1 MNSRISIKSLK
12 IFPKVG
18 KCDVTFRGGL
28 NVIWA
33 HSVKGISITEN
44 ILNSV
49 GKTTFV
55 KLIDYILGSKDF
67 ITGYNT
73 DTIKMFK
80 DKKLVGE
87 VVFGEDRYTIT
98 RDIVKKPD
106 SKIMIYCDWV
116 SEDILNDSKLDAV
129 HMFEE
134 LDDYNTFIE
143 EKAYQGN
150 LIFNGKRFVS
160 HRSIMNYLIR
170 DQKLGFIKFDS
181 GIKEEN
187 ATERKKRLDV
197 LLGLMTDEKERLS
210 KDIADLKKE
219 KDKNSK
225 EKSVLLK
232 YFKLNSDKTVAR
244 LRREIESNKK
254 KMEML
259 KAELREK
266 KLNLDKYDLERDS
279 LNERKKAI
287 QQQIDMIKDNM
298 YVLSSKKVDYKRV
311 INDITVECRKVE
323 EVQIAYNLLNHFEYQ
338 KCPIFL
344 KNFKDKNV
352 KCGYLIDS
360 YDSIEDSTTST
371 AECEGNAQSKELSIQ
386 HSEKK
391 KDITDI
397 ISARKKI
404 LSFEKHD
411 IVAAVEKVEVTIK
424 SLKIE
429 QKDLA
434 KEIKA
439 IDLELKKLDDVSVY
453 QVEELKR
460 EIDTVQHEIDI
471 LEIDLRNFNYTGTL
485 QNKIKSL
492 GEDIRSKKDALDS
505 LSSNRAL
512 ELNTIYNNIVKFTT
526 ENTKAGRISL
536 TTYAPQIMLKS
547 GGVDT
552 GAAVTNL
559 SVICFDLAI
568 FELALKYKEI
578 GRYYPKILIHDSP
591 RQHEMQSKMYRKV
604 FDYIIKLEEKY
615 PEAIQEFQYII
626 TTLDISENVEKD
638 SDKYVR
644 LELDD
649 SGNGG
654 KLFGRDCEI

>member
-1 MNSRISIKSLK
+1 MNSRISIRSLK
-12 IFPKVG
+12 ISPKLG
-18 KCDVTFRGGL
+18 KCDVTLRSGL

-33 HSVKGISITEN
+33 HSIKGVSIAEN

-49 GKTTFV
+49 GKTTFI

-67 ITGYNT
+67 ITGYNA
-73 DTIKMFK
+73 DTNEMFK
-80 DKKLVGE
+80 GKKLVGE

-98 RDIVKKPD
+98 RDIVRKPD
-106 SKIMIYCDWV
+106 SKIMVYSNWV
-116 SEDILNDSKLDAV
+116 AEDISNGSKLNAV

-134 LDDYNTFIE
+134 LEDYNAFIE

-187 ATERKKRLDV
+187 ASERKKRLDV
-197 LLGLMTDEKERLS
+197 LLGLMTDEKEKLS
-210 KDIADLKKE
+210 KDIADLKKV

-232 YFKLNSDKTVAR
+232 YFKLNSDKTEAR
-244 LRREIESNKK
+244 LRKEIESNKK
-254 KMEML
+254 KIEKL
-259 KAELREK
+259 KVEQLEK
-266 KLNLDKYDLERDS
+266 EHNLEKYDLERDV
-279 LNERKKAI
+279 LNERKKAT
-287 QQQIDMIKDNM
+287 QQQIDMLKDNI

-311 INDITVECRKVE
+311 INDITVESRKVE
-323 EVQIAYNLLNHFEYQ
+323 EVQIAYNLLNPFEFQ
-338 KCPIFL
+338 RCPIFL

-352 KCGYLIDS
+352 KCSFLIDS
-360 YDSIEDSTTST
+360 YDSIDDSTVNTVD
-371 AECEGNAQSKELSIQ
+371 CEGNAQSKELSIQ

-411 IVAAVEKVEVTIK
+411 ITAAVEKVEATIK

-429 QKDLA
+429 QKDLT

-439 IDLELKKLDDVSVY
+439 IDLELKKLDDISVY

-492 GEDIRSKKDALDS
+492 NDEIKLKQETLDR
-505 LSSNRAL
+505 LASSRAL
-512 ELNTIYNNIVKFTT
+512 ELNTIYNNIVQFAT
-526 ENTKAGRISL
+526 ENTKTGSLIL

-559 SVICFDLAI
+559 SVICFDLAN

-578 GRYYPKILIHDSP
+578 GRSYPKILIHDSP

-604 FDYIIKLEEKY
+604 FDYIIKLEEEY

-626 TTLDISENVEKD
+626 TTLDISEKVEKD
-638 SDKYVR
+638 SAKYVR

>member
-1 MNSRISIKSLK
+1 MNSRISIKSIK
-12 IFPKVG
+12 IFPNVG
-18 KCDVTFRGGL
+18 KCDVTLRSGL

-49 GKTTFV
+49 GKTTFI
-55 KLIDYILGSKDF
+55 KLIDFILGSKDF
-67 ITGYNT
+67 IIGYNI
-73 DTIKMFK
+73 DTVEMFK
-80 DKKLVGE
+80 DKKLIGE

-98 RDIVKKPD
+98 RDIVKKSD
-106 SKIMIYCDWV
+106 SKIMVYSNWV
-116 SEDILNDSKLDAV
+116 AKDILNSSKLNAV

-134 LDDYNTFIE
+134 LEDYNAFIE

-160 HRSIMNYLIR
+160 HRSIMSYLIR

-187 ATERKKRLDV
+187 ATERKKRLDL

-210 KDIADLKKE
+210 KDVADLKKE
-219 KDKNSK
+219 KEKKSK
-225 EKSVLLK
+225 EKSVLLN
-232 YFKLNSDKTVAR
+232 YFKLNSDKTEAR
-244 LRREIESNKK
+244 LRKVIEANKK
-254 KMEML
+254 KVEKL
-259 KAELREK
+259 KVEQQEK
-266 KLNLDKYDLERDS
+266 ELNLEKYDLERDA
-279 LNERKKAI
+279 LNERKKEI
-287 QQQIDMIKDNM
+287 QQKIDMIKDSI
-298 YVLSSKKVDYKRV
+298 YVLSFKKIDYKRV

-323 EVQIAYNLLNHFEYQ
+323 EVQIAYNLLNPFEFQ

-352 KCGYLIDS
+352 KCEYLVDN
-360 YDSIEDSTTST
+360 YDSIEEFTANT
-371 AECEGNAQSKELSIQ
+371 AECEENVQSEDLSIQ
-386 HSEKK
+386 HSDKK

-411 IVAAVEKVEVTIK
+411 VVAAVEKVEAKIK

-429 QKDLA
+429 QKYLE
-434 KEIKA
+434 KKIKD
-439 IDLELKKLDDVSVY
+439 IDSDLKKLDEICVY
-453 QVEELKR
+453 KVEELKR

-471 LEIDLRNFNYTGTL
+471 LEIDLKNFNYTGTL

-492 GEDIRSKKDALDS
+492 GEVIKSKKDALDR
-505 LSSNRAL
+505 LSSTRAL
-512 ELNTIYNNIVKFTT
+512 ELNTIYNNIVKFAT
-526 ENTKAGRISL
+526 ENTKTGSINL
-536 TTYAPQIMLKS
+536 TTYAPQIRLKS

-591 RQHEMQSKMYRKV
+591 RQHEMQSKMYSKL
-604 FDYIIKLEEKY
+604 FDYIIKLEEEY

-626 TTLDISENVEKD
+626 TTLDISEKVEKD
-638 SDKYVR
+638 SAKYVR

>member
-12 IFPKVG
+12 ISPKLG
-18 KCDVTFRGGL
+18 KCDVTLKSGL

-33 HSVKGISITEN
+33 HSIKGVSITEN

-49 GKTTFV
+49 GKTTFI
-55 KLIDYILGSKDF
+55 KLIDYLLGCNNF
-67 ITGYNT
+67 TTGYNAN
-73 DTIKMFK
+73 TIEMFEG
-80 DKKLVGE
+80 KKLVGE

-98 RDIVKKPD
+98 RDILKKPD
-106 SKIMIYCDWV
+106 SKIMVYSNWV
-116 SEDILNDSKLDAV
+116 AEDISNGSKLDAV

-134 LDDYNTFIE
+134 LEVYNAFIE

-160 HRSIMNYLIR
+160 HRSIMSYLIR
-170 DQKLGFIKFDS
+170 NQKLGFIKFDS

-187 ATERKKRLDV
+187 AAERKKRLDV

-210 KDIADLKKE
+210 KDIADLKKQ
-219 KDKNSK
+219 KDKYSK
-225 EKSVLLK
+225 QKSVLLK
-232 YFKLNSDKTVAR
+232 YFKLNSDKTEAR
-244 LRREIESNKK
+244 LRREIQSNKK
-254 KMEML
+254 KVEKL
-259 KAELREK
+259 KAQQLQKE
-266 KLNLDKYDLERDS
+266 LNLEKYDLERDV

-287 QQQIDMIKDNM
+287 QHQIDTLKDNL
-298 YVLSSKKVDYKRV
+298 YVLNSKKVDYKMV
-311 INDITVECRKVE
+311 INDITVESRKVE
-323 EVQIAYNLLNHFEYQ
+323 EVHIAYTLLNPFEFQ
-338 KCPIFL
+338 KCPIFFE
-344 KNFKDKNV
+344 NFKDKNI
-352 KCGYLIDS
+352 KCRYLIDND
-360 YDSIEDSTTST
+360 DSIEDSTVNTPD
-371 AECEGNAQSKELSIQ
+371 CELNIQSKELSIQ
-386 HSEKK
+386 HNEKK

-411 IVAAVEKVEVTIK
+411 IMAAVEKVEAAIK

-429 QKDLA
+429 QKELA
-434 KEIKA
+434 KKIKA
-439 IDLELKKLDDVSVY
+439 IDLELEKLNNISIY

-471 LEIDLRNFNYTGTL
+471 LEIDLRNFSYTGTL
-485 QNKIKSL
+485 QTEIKSL
-492 GEDIRSKKDALDS
+492 SDDIKLKKETLNS
-505 LSSNRAL
+505 LASSRAL
-512 ELNTIYNNIVKFTT
+512 ELNTIYNNIVQFAT
-526 ENTKAGRISL
+526 ENTKIGSLNL
-536 TTYAPQIMLKS
+536 TTYAPRIMLKS
-547 GGVDT
+547 GGFDT

-559 SVICFDLAI
+559 SVICFDLAV

-591 RQHEMQSKMYRKV
+591 RQHEMQLKMYRKI
-604 FDYIIKLEEKY
+604 FDYIIKLEEEY
-615 PEAIQEFQYII
+615 PEAIKEFQYII
-626 TTLDISENVEKD
+626 TTLDISEKVEKG
-638 SDKYVR
+638 SAKYVR